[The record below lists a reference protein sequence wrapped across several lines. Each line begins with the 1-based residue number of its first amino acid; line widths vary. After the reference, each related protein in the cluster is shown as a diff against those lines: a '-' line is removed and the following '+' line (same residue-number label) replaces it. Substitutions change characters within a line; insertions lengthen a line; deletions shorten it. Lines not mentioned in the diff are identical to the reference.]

1 MNFKIKKEE
10 IKIEFPNNSLI
21 ALLVGNHSINII
33 KLERL
38 IDVNINLFGNQFH
51 ISGKLENINL
61 AKSILTN
68 VYNKL
73 SNEKIENI
81 KFEFSDLE
89 TELRMLVVKT
99 S

>member
-1 MNFKIKKEE
+1 MVN
-10 IKIEFPNNSLI
+10 
-21 ALLVGNHSINII
+21 
-33 KLERL
+33 
-38 IDVNINLFGNQFH
+38 VNINLFGNQFH

-81 KFEFSDLE
+81 KIEFSDFE
-89 TELRMLVVKT
+89 TELRMLSGKKKLNLAPW
-99 S
+99 SKI